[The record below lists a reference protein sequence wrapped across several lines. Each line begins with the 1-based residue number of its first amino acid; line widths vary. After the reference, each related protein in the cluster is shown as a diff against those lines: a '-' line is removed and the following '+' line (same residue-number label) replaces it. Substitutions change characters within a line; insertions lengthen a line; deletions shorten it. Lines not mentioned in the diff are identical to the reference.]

1 MTDERP
7 RTAPSERFAAEHL
20 AFDLHAEAAALEA
33 EQTPNPHG
41 HRQKTLFKNSGR
53 TVALFILDAGASLAE
68 HATSG
73 IVTVQAI
80 EGELEVSAGGTEGTG
95 YHLRPGMLL
104 VMASGVRHDVRAGSR
119 AVFLL
124 QVSLVH
130 KTPIPPIPPN
140 P

>member
-1 MTDERP
+1 MNDDRA
-7 RTAPSERFAAEHL
+7 RAAPSDRFNAEHL

-33 EQTPNPHG
+33 EPTPKHRG

-53 TVALFILDAGASLAE
+53 TVAIFALDEGASLAE
-68 HATSG
+68 HAAGG

-80 EGELEVSAGGTEGTG
+80 TGELDIAAAQTD

-104 VMASGVRHDVRAGSR
+104 ILAPGVRHDVRARSR

-124 QVSLVH
+124 QVSLAPKPDH
-130 KTPIPPIPPN
+130 A
-140 P
+140 

>member
-7 RTAPSERFAAEHL
+7 RTAPSERFAIDHL

-33 EQTPNPHG
+33 EPTPKQHG
-41 HRQKTLFKNSGR
+41 HRQKTLFKSSGR
-53 TVALFILDAGASLAE
+53 TVALFVLDAGASLAE
-68 HATSG
+68 HATGG

-80 EGELEVSAGGTEGTG
+80 EGELDITAGGAATGGVG
-95 YHLRPGMLL
+95 YHVRAGMLL
-104 VMASGVRHDVRAGSR
+104 VMAPDVRHDVRATSR

-124 QVSLVH
+124 QVSLAP
-130 KTPIPPIPPN
+130 KLPAPQN

>member
-33 EQTPNPHG
+33 ESTPKQHG

-53 TVALFILDAGASLAE
+53 TVALFVLDPGASLAE

-80 EGELEVSAGGTEGTG
+80 EGEIDVTAGGAG
-95 YHLRPGMLL
+95 YHLRGGMLL
-104 VMASGVRHDVRAGSR
+104 VMAPGVRHDVRAQSR

-124 QVSLVH
+124 QVSLAP
-130 KTPIPPIPPN
+130 KPSAPQTP
-140 P
+140 

>member
-1 MTDERP
+1 MSDERS
-7 RTAPSERFAAEHL
+7 RAAPSERFAAEHL
-20 AFDLHAEAAALEA
+20 ALDLHAEAAALEA
-33 EQTPNPHG
+33 EPTPKKHG

-80 EGELEVSAGGTEGTG
+80 EGELEVTAGGTEGTG

-104 VMASGVRHDVRAGSR
+104 VMAPGVRHDVRAASR

-124 QVSLVH
+124 QVSLVS
-130 KTPIPPIPPN
+130 KPPTPQN

>member
-1 MTDERP
+1 MSDDRP
-7 RTAPSERFAAEHL
+7 RAAPAERFAAEHL

-33 EQTPNPHG
+33 EQTSKQHG

-53 TVALFILDAGASLAE
+53 TVALFVLDAGASLAE

-80 EGELEVSAGGTEGTG
+80 EGELDVTAGGTGGTG

-104 VMASGVRHDVRAGSR
+104 VMAPGVRHDVRAASR

-124 QVSLVH
+124 QVSLVP
-130 KTPIPPIPPN
+130 KAPTPPN